1 MTQARLTV
9 TLPEH
14 IWIGDVSRKHPAAVF
29 KIMTAVPDSGAAFA
43 LLKLQTTT
51 PDALLS
57 AIDSHEAIA
66 ELSVIQQTDQEVTIQ
81 VETTSPPLL
90 HLSAQASGMPI
101 EFPVEISD
109 GKATVDVTGSHERL
123 SELASQLRN
132 FDLGFSIEYIQ
143 ERLHTTQLLSE
154 TQQELVLKAVELGYY
169 DTPRDSSLTDVA
181 DAVGI
186 AKSTCSETL
195 HRAEETM
202 IKHFIDDIPTPIEAE
217 QRVTTQN

>member
-14 IWIGDVSRKHPAAVF
+14 IWIGDVSRKHPDAVF

-43 LLKLQTTT
+43 LLKLQTPE
-51 PDALLS
+51 PDALIES
-57 AIDSHEAIA
+57 IDTHEEIT
-66 ELSVIQQTDQEVTIQ
+66 ELSVIQQTEQEVTIQ
-81 VETTSPPLL
+81 VETVSPPLL

-101 EFPVEISD
+101 EFPVEIAD
-109 GKATVDVTGSHERL
+109 GRATVDVTGSHERL

-132 FDLGFSIEYIQ
+132 FDLDFNIEYIQ

-169 DTPRDSSLTDVA
+169 DTPRDCSLTDVA
-181 DAVGI
+181 EAAGI

-202 IKHFIDDIPTPIEAE
+202 IKHFIDDIPTPIESERRISAPD
-217 QRVTTQN
+217 

>member
-1 MTQARLTV
+1 MTQARLSV

-14 IWIGDVSRKHPAAVF
+14 IWIGDVSRAHPDAVF
-29 KIMTAVPDSGAAFA
+29 KIMTAVPDDGAAFA
-43 LLKLQTTT
+43 LIKLQTTT
-51 PDALLS
+51 PDALLES
-57 AIDSHEAIA
+57 IENHEEITDLA
-66 ELSVIQQTDQEVTIQ
+66 VIQQTEQEVTIQ
-81 VETTSPPLL
+81 VETVSPPLL

-101 EFPVEISD
+101 EFPVAISD
-109 GKATVDVTGSHERL
+109 GTATVDVTGSHERL

-132 FDLGFSIEYIQ
+132 FDLTFDIKYIQ

-169 DTPRDSSLTDVA
+169 DTPRRCSLTDVA
-181 DAVGI
+181 DAAGI

-195 HRAEETM
+195 HRAEETI

-217 QRVTTQN
+217 TRITAPE

>member
-14 IWIGDVSRKHPAAVF
+14 IWIGDVSRNHPEAVF

-43 LLKLQTTT
+43 LLKLRT
-51 PDALLS
+51 PEPDTLID
-57 AIDSHEAIA
+57 AIDNHEEIT
-66 ELSVIQQTDQEVTIQ
+66 ELSVIQQTEQEVTVQ
-81 VETTSPPLL
+81 VETVSPPLL

-101 EFPVEISD
+101 EFPVEITD

-132 FDLGFSIEYIQ
+132 FDLDFSIEYIQ

-169 DTPRDSSLTDVA
+169 DTPRGCSLTDVA
-181 DAVGI
+181 EAAGI

-202 IKHFIDDIPTPIEAE
+202 IKHFIDDIPTPIESDRRISAPE
-217 QRVTTQN
+217 

>member
-14 IWIGDVSRKHPAAVF
+14 IWIGDVSRHHPDAVF
-29 KIMTAVPDSGAAFA
+29 KIMTAVPDSGSAFA
-43 LLKLQTTT
+43 LLKLQTTE
-51 PDALLS
+51 PDDLIGSIA
-57 AIDSHEAIA
+57 DHEEIT
-66 ELSVIQQTDQEVTIQ
+66 ESSVIQQTEQEVTIQ
-81 VETTSPPLL
+81 VETVSPPLL

-101 EFPVEISD
+101 DFPVEITD

-132 FDLGFSIEYIQ
+132 FDLEFSIEYIQ

-154 TQQELVLKAVELGYY
+154 RQQELVLKAVELGYY
-169 DTPRDSSLTDVA
+169 DTPRDCSLTELA
-181 DAVGI
+181 ERAGI

-202 IKHFIDDIPTPIEAE
+202 IKQFIDDIPTPMESE
-217 QRVTTQN
+217 RRVTIPE